1 MPISA
6 SSMSLYLAWLAL
18 TLSPSLPCRV
28 KQYTHQL
35 PATRE
40 AFDQELL
47 ALYTESGAVLTVPKL
62 QVRPPWLVPFL
73 SA

>member
-1 MPISA
+1 MSKAHLSLMP
-6 SSMSLYLAWLAL
+6 LL
-18 TLSPSLPCRV
+18 SLPCRV
-28 KQYTHQL
+28 KHYTHQL

-62 QVRPPWLVPFL
+62 QVRTPGMVPFL
-73 SA
+73 AALSSC